1 MRYIYL
7 KIILLM
13 LLFTGGILIDV
24 NSAVAASAEK
34 INRDAQI
41 TLMSLYE
48 KTPKAKELGK
58 EAHGILVF
66 PAIAKGGFVVAGQF
80 GEGVLLKNGESSAF
94 YNSVQLSVG
103 LQAGL
108 QKYGYVLF
116 FMSDSALRYL
126 DKSGGW
132 ELGSGPSIVVV
143 DSGLAKNLTTTTL
156 KSEIAAF
163 FIDSKGLMGGL
174 GIQGTKITKIRKH

>member
-24 NSAVAASAEK
+24 NPAVAASAEK

-58 EAHGILVF
+58 KAHGILVF

-80 GEGVLLKNGESSAF
+80 GEGVLLKGGEPSSY
-94 YNSVQLSVG
+94 YNTVQLSYG
-103 LQAGL
+103 LQAGVE
-108 QKYGYVLF
+108 KYGYVLF
-116 FMSDSALRYL
+116 FMSDSALHYL
-126 DKSGGW
+126 NKSGGW
-132 ELGSGPSIVVV
+132 ELGSGPTIVVV

-156 KSEIAAF
+156 KSEVYAF
-163 FIDSKGLMGGL
+163 FINEKGLMAGIGL
-174 GIQGTKITKIRKH
+174 QGTKITKIQK